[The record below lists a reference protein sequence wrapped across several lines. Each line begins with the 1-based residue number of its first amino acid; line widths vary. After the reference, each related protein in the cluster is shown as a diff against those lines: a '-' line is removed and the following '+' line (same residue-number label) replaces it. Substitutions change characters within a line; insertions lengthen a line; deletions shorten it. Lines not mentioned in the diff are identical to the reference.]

1 MRYVFLLGSVL
12 LLLPLQLTAQFNTH
26 VDYPT
31 GQAPFRVATGD
42 FNGDAKLDL
51 AVTNSADNTVSV
63 LLGNGNGTF
72 QPRVDYATGARPTS
86 VVVAD
91 FNGDGKLDLAIT
103 NGSGNSVSVLLGNGD
118 GTFRPHVDYAVHLL
132 LSFLDANPQF
142 LVAADFDRDGKLD
155 LAVADYAG
163 NNIWGSV
170 SVLFG
175 NGDGT
180 FPEISQTTVFAG
192 PSPSGIMAGDF
203 DHDGEVDLAVPNN
216 NPEDNYGS
224 FGVSILLAYRD
235 RYYSQQP
242 PWYSTGRNPRGGVV
256 ADFNSDGNLD
266 LAIAN
271 SIDND
276 ISVLFGDGQ
285 GSFWG
290 PVNYPAGEY
299 IQAVAGADFNLDS
312 QLDLATANSGS
323 NSVSVLL
330 GNGDGTFEANVDYAT
345 GNGPNSIAIGDF
357 NGDGTPDIVTA
368 NYASNTVSVLLNAFR
383 TTTTALVST
392 LNPAAPWQPVTYIA
406 TVTSKQGTETGTV
419 EFKHG
424 SSTIATVTLAN
435 HTAAF
440 TTRYR
445 WAGIY
450 TITATYSGDEANNGS
465 TSPALTEYIRGSSR
479 TWLTTSASSSAVG
492 DPVTFTATVTSRYGD
507 IPDGG
512 TVAFYDGPIALGS
525 ATLASGTAAY
535 TTSALAAQIH
545 IIRAVYG
552 GTPIYGSSE
561 GRIRQFVRKQETTTS
576 LTADM
581 NPSRRGQTVTFTARV
596 TSDGSTIATGRV
608 RFKDDARLLDV
619 VSLSGGIATLAE
631 SKLSPG
637 RHWITAHYEG
647 DNVSA
652 KSKSLV
658 WKQEV
663 RGHR

>member
-31 GQAPFRVATGD
+31 GQVPFGVAAGD

-51 AVTNSADNTVSV
+51 AVTNSVDNTVSV

-118 GTFRPHVDYAVHLL
+118 GTFRPHADYATNT
-132 LSFLDANPQF
+132 NPQF
-142 LVAADFDRDGKLD
+142 LVAADFNGDGHLD
-155 LAVADYAG
+155 LATANYGPDYSPG
-163 NNIWGSV
+163 TV
-170 SVLFG
+170 SVFLG

-180 FPEISQTTVFAG
+180 FQPERSYPAG
-192 PSPSGIMAGDF
+192 INPFGIMAGDF
-203 DHDGEVDLAVPNN
+203 NRDGKIDLAVTNN
-216 NPEDNYGS
+216 NGAWGVWILLGNGDGS
-224 FGVSILLAYRD
+224 F
-235 RYYSQQP
+235 Q
-242 PWYSTGRNPRGGVV
+242 STAFYGTGANPRQGVV
-256 ADFNSDGNLD
+256 ADLNGDGNLD
-266 LAIAN
+266 LVAAN
-271 SIDND
+271 CIDND
-276 ISVLFGDGQ
+276 ISMLLGDGQ
-285 GSFWG
+285 GHFSS

-299 IQAVAGADFNLDS
+299 IQAVSGGDFNLDGK
-312 QLDLATANSGS
+312 LDLVTANAVS